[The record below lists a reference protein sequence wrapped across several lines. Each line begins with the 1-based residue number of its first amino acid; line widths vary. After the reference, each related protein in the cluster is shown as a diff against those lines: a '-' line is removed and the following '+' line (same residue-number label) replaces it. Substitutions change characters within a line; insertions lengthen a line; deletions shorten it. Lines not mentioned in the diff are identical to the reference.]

1 MKKTG
6 LLLTLL
12 VASLPSVAQTQR
24 PAVYI
29 APQNG
34 FETYLGAA
42 MAKKGVPIDVVTD
55 QTKAVYLLKAAP
67 VEVKQES
74 TGAKITRC
82 LFASCAG
89 IEDKGSVSVQY
100 IEISSSKML
109 WAYSVNK
116 QRGGNKNQQSMAEAG
131 SQNHQKVIQNK
142 KGFGRPPQGL

>member
-1 MKKTG
+1 MKKIG

-12 VASLPSVAQTQR
+12 VASLPSVGQAQPPT
-24 PAVYI
+24 VYI

-67 VEVKQES
+67 VEIKQES

-116 QRGGNKNQQSMAEAG
+116 QRGGSKNQQSMAEAVAK
-131 SQNHQKVIQNK
+131 HLKEFIEK
-142 KGFGRPPQGL
+142 K

>member
-1 MKKTG
+1 MKKLG

-67 VEVKQES
+67 VEIKQET

-89 IEDKGSVSVQY
+89 IERSDQRAVFHCVFDGRTGNGSATDRNSHARRCVRS
-100 IEISSSKML
+100 
-109 WAYSVNK
+109 
-116 QRGGNKNQQSMAEAG
+116 
-131 SQNHQKVIQNK
+131 
-142 KGFGRPPQGL
+142 

>member
-1 MKKTG
+1 VEAWKMKKIG

-12 VASLPSVAQTQR
+12 VAFLPGFAQAQR

-42 MAKKGVPIDVVTD
+42 LAKKGVPIDVVTD
-55 QTKAVYLLKAAP
+55 QTKAAYLLKAAP
-67 VEVKQES
+67 VEIKQET

-116 QRGGNKNQQSMAEAG
+116 QRGGSKNQQSMAEAVAK
-131 SQNHQKVIQNK
+131 HLKEFIEK
-142 KGFGRPPQGL
+142 K